1 MSEPS
6 TPFRTFTDLL
16 TGYRASQT
24 LLLAHRCGLLAQLGA
39 GGKSAKELCT
49 ALGWDP
55 AYGRRFLEA
64 LCSLGLLVGE
74 EDGYDFAPAMQPL
87 LASDGAYRQWQ
98 TLEFEA
104 QMFDSWRNLEDTLAA
119 GQRVF
124 ASGVKS
130 AEELELARERYL
142 GAMDEAAR
150 LRAVELWDVVGDMSA
165 QGRLLDLGTG
175 SGAYVREL
183 LLRRPDWTVTCCDLP
198 EVLARPQLHAAL
210 APWQVQL
217 TWIGCNLL
225 EAWPPSLAA
234 SGPFDLVLLSNLIH
248 CQGREET
255 TALLRMAAAATA
267 PKDQVLIHDFFSD
280 QGPHGALYDLHMMLN
295 TYNGRTYTL
304 RELEEMA
311 NGEGLVM
318 DSTWR
323 LASGSTLVRIHP
335 ARSGR
340 VSEE

>member
-16 TGYRASQT
+16 TGYRASQA
-24 LLLAHRCGLLAQLGA
+24 LLLAYRCGLLAQLGP
-39 GGKSAKELCT
+39 GGKSAEELCT
-49 ALGWDP
+49 ALGWDT

-64 LCSLGLLVGE
+64 LCGLGLLVGE
-74 EDGYDFAPAMQPL
+74 DDGYDFAPAMQPL
-87 LASDGAYRQWQ
+87 LASDGANRQWH

-104 QMFDSWRNLEDTLAA
+104 QMFDSWRNLEDTLAL

-124 ASGVKS
+124 ASGDKS
-130 AEELELARERYL
+130 PQELELARERYL

-150 LRAVELWDVVGDMSA
+150 LRAIELWDVVGDLSA

-175 SGAYVREL
+175 SGAYTREL
-183 LLRRPDWTVTCCDLP
+183 LLRHPGWTVTCCDLP

-225 EAWPPSLAA
+225 EPWPPSLAA
-234 SGPFDLVLLSNLIH
+234 SGPYDLVLLSNLIH

-255 TALLRMAAAATA
+255 TALLGRAAVATA
-267 PKDQVLIHDFFSD
+267 LEGQVLIHDFFSD
-280 QGPHGALYDLHMMLN
+280 HGPHGALYDLHMMLN

-311 NGEGLVM
+311 NGVGLVM
-318 DSTWR
+318 GSRWR
-323 LASGSTLVRIHP
+323 LRSGSTLVRMHP